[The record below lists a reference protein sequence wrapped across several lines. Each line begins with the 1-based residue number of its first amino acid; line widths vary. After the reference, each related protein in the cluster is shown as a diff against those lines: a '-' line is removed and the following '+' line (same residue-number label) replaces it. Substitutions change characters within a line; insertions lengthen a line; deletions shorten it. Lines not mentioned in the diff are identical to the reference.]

1 MEPDSSTV
9 ISAVATAPPA
19 AFAVIKDE
27 CGSLDG
33 YLERVVGLDADARE
47 QMRAHILL

>member
-1 MEPDSSTV
+1 MRAAMGVE
-9 ISAVATAPPA
+9 ARYLAA
-19 AFAVIKDE
+19 AFAVIKEE

-47 QMRAHILL
+47 QVRAHILL